1 MNRSKIQALL
11 FDIDNTL
18 VDFMVMKRSSVDA
31 AIIAM
36 MDAGLDLPYADAHQ
50 RIWAIY
56 DREGIEDQEVFDR
69 FILEHYG
76 RLEYKILASAIIA
89 YRRAREA
96 SLVLYPHV
104 RATLL
109 ELSRK
114 GYRLAVIS
122 DAPAKQAWL
131 RLCALGIQHYFEAVI
146 TYEDTG
152 ERKPHPL
159 PFTRALETLNLFAD
173 QAVMIGDWLER
184 DIKGAKEVGLHT
196 IYAHYGCCHPDT
208 DNEKKYADFT
218 IEDISEII
226 SILDQNF

>member
-1 MNRSKIQALL
+1 MSKIEALL

-31 AIIAM
+31 AIVAM
-36 MDAGLDLPYADAHQ
+36 IDAGLELSYQEAHQ
-50 RIWAIY
+50 KIWAIY

-69 FILEHYG
+69 FIQEYLG
-76 RLEYKILASAIIA
+76 RLDYKILASAIIA

-96 SLVLYPHV
+96 TLVLYPHV
-104 RATLL
+104 KSTLL
-109 ELSRK
+109 ALARRNF
-114 GYRLAVIS
+114 RLAVIS

-131 RLCALGIQHYFEAVI
+131 RLCSLGIQHYFEAVI

-159 PFTRALETLNLFAD
+159 PFKRALETLKLRAD
-173 QAVMIGDWLER
+173 QAVMIGDWLDR
-184 DIKGAKEVGLHT
+184 DIKGAKAVGIHT
-196 IYAHYGCCHPDT
+196 IYAHYGCCHPDPE
-208 DNEKKYADFT
+208 NEIYADFN